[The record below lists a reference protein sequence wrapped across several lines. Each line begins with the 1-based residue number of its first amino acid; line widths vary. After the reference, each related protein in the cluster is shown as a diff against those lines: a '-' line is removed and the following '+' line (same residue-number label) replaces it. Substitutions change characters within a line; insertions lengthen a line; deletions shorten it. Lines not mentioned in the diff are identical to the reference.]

1 MPNTVTLPA
10 QWVTPDPLPS
20 LGHHTLPPLSQ
31 PVFTA
36 PKNWKQG
43 VPAIHAPHDIDK
55 LGTLYTLEKVPLLV
69 NIFISAQLK
78 TEEQYARYQ
87 AHLEAALDSEIQAI
101 APSGNFD
108 IWHMERQLDALYKL
122 TVSKRH
128 ALLESRTLEA
138 RFLGQPI
145 DTTNKKRH
153 AINFVNRM
161 QKRHG
166 SRPSA
171 VYASFIES
179 LSAAHMSILLTRS
192 ISLLETRIAA
202 LSTLIANT
210 RIEAERAAA
219 AHAEAERIAVETA
232 ARAEAE
238 RIAAEAAARAEAERI
253 AAEAAARAEAERIAA
268 EAAAHAEAE
277 RIAAEAAARAE
288 AERIAAEAAARAEAE
303 RIAAE
308 AAARAEAE
316 RIAAEAERTFGK
328 NVEAKANTLTLAISG
343 GPQLTTTATLSN
355 IEFTLESA
363 IRQAIQLL
371 KGGLEVVANRV
382 FAVGIGALVYSPA
395 LGNGELPSEV
405 ALGLAASTLL
415 PELPDN
421 LQQIAAA
428 NGSIALPYRI
438 HGQRSG
444 YALVST
450 SSPGTSRDVPV
461 RALSFDEASA
471 SYRFTSTDSPPVTLS
486 FPIVRPADHSTKSP
500 AIAPLPSIYRGVSLQ
515 PVESNAYTLPA
526 SDIQHIRD
534 CIYCF
539 PIETGFP
546 PLYIVFNSPYP
557 GDTIG
562 AFTGRSYQS
571 DQIGGPIINAD
582 WRTAIITTE
591 GIDLIKL
598 HTSRFEQSDANTTMI
613 HRLERILNGLTDI
626 TDTDKRF
633 YTHELRELERY
644 RAIGIPDGV
653 QPNDN
658 GVTWNNAHTATLE
671 DFQLG
676 ASADLLY
683 TPEALEAD
691 DKQLARKYK

>member
-55 LGTLYTLEKVPLLV
+55 LGTFYTLEKVPLLV

-122 TVSKRH
+122 TVSKRQ

-145 DTTNKKRH
+145 DTANKKRH

-232 ARAEAE
+232 AR
-238 RIAAEAAARAEAERI
+238 
-253 AAEAAARAEAERIAA
+253 
-268 EAAAHAEAE
+268 AEAE

-486 FPIVRPADHSTKSP
+486 FPIVRPADYSTSTP
-500 AIAPLPSIYRGVSLQ
+500 ATPPQVPIYHGLTLR
-515 PVESNAYTLPA
+515 PIKTEAYSLPA
-526 SDIQHIRD
+526 AELQNLKD

-539 PIETGFP
+539 PAQSGLP
-546 PLYIVFNSPYP
+546 PLYVVLSSPYQ
-557 GDTIG
+557 GNTLGIHS
-562 AFTGRSYQS
+562 GRPY
-571 DQIGGPIINAD
+571 DPTLAGGPILDLD
-582 WRTAIITTE
+582 WRTALITE
-591 GIDLIKL
+591 VGIELVKI
-598 HTSRFEQSDANTTMI
+598 HTGRFEKSDANEVMI
-613 HRLERILNGLTDI
+613 NRLVKILRGELLV

-644 RAIGIPDGV
+644 RALKVPDDANPLDG
-653 QPNDN
+653 
-658 GVTWNNAHTATLE
+658 TWNNAHTATLE
-671 DFQLG
+671 DYKLG
-676 ASADLLY
+676 QDFELLY
-683 TPEALEAD
+683 TPEAVEAD
-691 DKQLARKYK
+691 TLQILKEYP

>member
-55 LGTLYTLEKVPLLV
+55 LGTFYTLEKVPLLV

-122 TVSKRH
+122 TVSKRQ

-219 AHAEAERIAVETA
+219 AHAEAERIAVET
-232 ARAEAE
+232 
-238 RIAAEAAARAEAERI
+238 
-253 AAEAAARAEAERIAA
+253 
-268 EAAAHAEAE
+268 
-277 RIAAEAAARAE
+277 
-288 AERIAAEAAARAEAE
+288 AARAEAE